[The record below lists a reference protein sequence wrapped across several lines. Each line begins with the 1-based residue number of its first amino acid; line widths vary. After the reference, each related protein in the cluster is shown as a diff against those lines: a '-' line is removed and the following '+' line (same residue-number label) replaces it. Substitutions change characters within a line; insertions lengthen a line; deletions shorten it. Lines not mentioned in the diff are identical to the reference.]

1 MNLIFWC
8 KKHSKLLCIDAVCIV
23 AALIITGC
31 MSHMIGLQY
40 SQQEADRWQ
49 ADGTIKYHQVSAFIQ
64 NDSGVG
70 LETIS
75 QVRSDIQTK
84 LTEASFGSDSV
95 TGRLWIDAYTAQAK
109 DSLSKTS
116 DTGMSSMESVNVM
129 GVGGDFFQFHMQDM
143 LAGSTFSD
151 DDLSQDKVLIDRN
164 VAWALYGGVD
174 IAGKTIEIGG
184 RQFVISGVYE
194 ADDDKTETMARG
206 SDSYIFMD
214 YDVFHE
220 LYPDRNITVYEAVI
234 PNPVKGF
241 ALLALKE
248 AFGESQEDMYAD
260 DTLLSF
266 SDKEYI
272 DNTGRFRT
280 VSLLSRLVAL
290 PRLLMRTTQ
299 VSYPYW
305 ENTVRALELKLEVL
319 LLLKLLFLAPVLVTF
334 VWMLIIACKMLRQFI
349 KDNFGKWMDFIGR
362 KYDDMARAR
371 MQKRKEAEEAEEA
384 EQAEIV
390 ARARQ
395 IVEAERDNQAKQD
408 KEAEQDKE
416 AKRENEAKQDEKA
429 KQGKRAKQDNEAKQ
443 DKKAKQGKRAKQDKK
458 AKQDKRAKQDNEA
471 EQAQIHVSEYQVPS
485 LQEEEDDER
494 LQSVLEDTA
503 ALLSETVEE
512 IVGDEKK

>member
-31 MSHMIGLQY
+31 MSHMTGLQY

-75 QVRSDIQTK
+75 QVRSDIQVK

-95 TGRLWIDAYTAQAK
+95 TGRLWIDAYAAQAK

-116 DTGMSSMESVNVM
+116 DTGMSSVESVNVM

-164 VAWALYGGVD
+164 AAWALYGGVD

-194 ADDDKTETMARG
+194 ADGDKTETMARG

-220 LYPDRNITVYEAVI
+220 LYPGSNITVYEAVI

-248 AFGESQEDMYAD
+248 AFGESQENLYTD

-280 VSLLSRLVAL
+280 GSLLGRFVAL

-299 VSYPYW
+299 ISYPYW

-319 LLLKLLFLAPVLVTF
+319 LLLKLLLLAPVLVTF
-334 VWMLIIACKMLRQFI
+334 VWVLIIACKRLRQFI

-390 ARARQ
+390 ARAKQ
-395 IVEAERDNQAKQD
+395 IVQVERDNQAKQD
-408 KEAEQDKE
+408 NEAKPDKKAKQDKE
-416 AKRENEAKQDEKA
+416 AKR
-429 KQGKRAKQDNEAKQ
+429 DNEAKR
-443 DKKAKQGKRAKQDKK
+443 DKGIKPDKIAKQGKRAKQDK
-458 AKQDKRAKQDNEA
+458 RAKQVSDE
-471 EQAQIHVSEYQVPS
+471 EQSQIHVSEYQVPS

-494 LQSVLEDTA
+494 LQSVLDDTA

-512 IVGDEKK
+512 IVGEEKK

>member
-75 QVRSDIQTK
+75 QVRSDIQVK

-95 TGRLWIDAYTAQAK
+95 TGRLWIDAYAAQAK

-116 DTGMSSMESVNVM
+116 DTGMSSVESVNVM

-164 VAWALYGGVD
+164 AAWALYGGVD

-194 ADDDKTETMARG
+194 ADGDKTETMARG

-220 LYPDRNITVYEAVI
+220 LYPGSNITVYEAVI

-248 AFGESQEDMYAD
+248 AFGESQEDLYTD

-266 SDKEYI
+266 SDKEYV

-280 VSLLSRLVAL
+280 GSLLGRFVAL

-299 VSYPYW
+299 ISYPYW

-319 LLLKLLFLAPVLVTF
+319 LLLKLLLLAPVLVTF

-390 ARARQ
+390 ARAKQ
-395 IVEAERDNQAKQD
+395 IVQAERDNEAKRD
-408 KEAEQDKE
+408 KEAEPD
-416 AKRENEAKQDEKA
+416 NKA
-429 KQGKRAKQDNEAKQ
+429 EQN
-443 DKKAKQGKRAKQDKK
+443 KK
-458 AKQDKRAKQDNEA
+458 AKQDKKTKQNNETKQDKEAGRGGKAKRGKKVKREKKAEQDSDA
-471 EQAQIHVSEYQVPS
+471 EQAQIQVSEYQVPS

-494 LQSVLEDTA
+494 LQSVLNDTA

-512 IVGDEKK
+512 IVGDGKK